1 MNETFQG
8 KCPQCGH
15 EEVKPTVKQLHNVM
29 NEYTATVD
37 GKIVTTVMNSLD
49 EVIEGKNGVK
59 WTKVTKNKSSTAVP
73 LSPDKPVKVLDK
85 SCNTV
90 KELVNTNVGEGA
102 IIVDKTLSPALL
114 VGLGTPASEV
124 AGNDKTG
131 VAVGAVIKGKSL
143 MG

>member
-1 MNETFQG
+1 MSETFQG

-37 GKIVTTVMNSLD
+37 GKIVTTVINSLD

-59 WTKVTKNKSSTAVP
+59 WTKVTKNKSFTAVP
-73 LSPDKPVKVLDK
+73 LAAVKP
-85 SCNTV
+85 
-90 KELVNTNVGEGA
+90 ELL
-102 IIVDKTLSPALL
+102 K
-114 VGLGTPASEV
+114 GLETPPSEV

-131 VAVGAVIKGKSL
+131 VAAGAVIKGSMASL